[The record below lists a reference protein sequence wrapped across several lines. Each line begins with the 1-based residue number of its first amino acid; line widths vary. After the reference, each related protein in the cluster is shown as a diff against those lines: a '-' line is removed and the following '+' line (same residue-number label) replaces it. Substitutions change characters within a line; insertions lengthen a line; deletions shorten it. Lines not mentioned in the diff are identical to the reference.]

1 MKTLNLTFCA
11 IMLGALSPFLSAQDA
26 PVAVVA
32 QAEAKQETMTGKI
45 APMEGKQV
53 VLDWA
58 RWNGQATFIDVALH
72 GSRIEE
78 GNVIARFDASAIE
91 ERLHDTKRRW
101 NATSM
106 RNELAKIRADMAE
119 EAAHRRLR
127 DAEIALEDAH
137 KAQQN
142 WEEFELIQQRKS
154 AELSAQRSKAGLEDT
169 EDELEQLKAMYTEDE
184 LTDATEEI
192 VLKRSI
198 RNLEAQRFSARLS
211 SAMRDFTAKVRW
223 PRTSRDRRLA
233 VERAEVAL
241 NNLRTNIELDAVDRT
256 LAANDRDE
264 AMAKLTIEVDELTAD
279 LSAFVVKAPASGILV
294 HGGLRQYQAGQKPPR
309 FSEYSDSYTKRG
321 LFTIYQQE
329 NQGVILQI
337 PEDKFGAIDFNAP
350 VTATAVALPDVST
363 TGTLHVVPP
372 QATVYADVAA
382 NIILCWVKLDE
393 PLTMLLPGRSVTVSY
408 TVK

>member
-1 MKTLNLTFCA
+1 MKTLNVTLCA
-11 IMLGALSPFLSAQDA
+11 LLLGALSPTLSAQDA
-26 PVAVVA
+26 VATIADQDPVV
-32 QAEAKQETMTGKI
+32 QETMVGKI

-58 RWNGQATFIDVALH
+58 RWNGQITFIDAALH

-78 GNVIARFDASAIE
+78 GNVIARFDASGLE
-91 ERLHDTKRRW
+91 ERLHDVTRRLH
-101 NATSM
+101 ATGM
-106 RNELAKIRADMAE
+106 RNELAKVRADMAQ

-142 WEEFELIQQRKS
+142 WEEFELNYQRKS
-154 AELSAQRSKAGLEDT
+154 AELSAQRSKAGLEDS

-198 RNLEAQRFSARLS
+198 RNLEAQRFSASLS
-211 SAMRDFTAKVRW
+211 SAMREFTAKVRW
-223 PRTSRDRRLA
+223 PITSRDRRLA
-233 VERAEVAL
+233 VERADIAL
-241 NNLRTNIELDAVDRT
+241 NNLRTSIELDAVERN

-264 AMAKLTIEVDELTAD
+264 AMAKLSIEVDELTAD
-279 LSAFVVKAPASGILV
+279 LAAFVVRAPATGILV

-309 FSEYSDSYTKRG
+309 FTDYSDGYTKRG
-321 LFTIYQQE
+321 LFTVYQPE
-329 NQGVILQI
+329 DQGVILQI

-372 QATVYADVAA
+372 QATVYADVAP

-393 PLTMLLPGRSVTVSY
+393 PLTMLLPGRSVSVSY